1 MAQRP
6 SNRSSAGTA
15 VPSTHPTTSFPF
27 TFAAAPQMA
36 APNANSPSSS
46 SFPPSALGS
55 PSHPDS
61 TQGSPYSTADLFRD
75 FPNDDVCLEY
85 IKEQIWPSGL
95 APCLKCGVPR
105 KHYRVSGRKAY
116 ACNHCGHHIYP
127 LAGTI
132 FSKSTTPLRT
142 WFYILYLMLS
152 TRGLLSARQIQRET
166 GVTYKTAWRSR
177 AQISALLPPNASPP
191 AELTPTMVNWAMPN
205 DGLTNNRVLNVVVRS
220 GQPLEGP
227 REETRKKM
235 RPIRR
240 EEFTALAQKAIQTPG
255 RKSSAATASAG
266 GFSRDQQ

>member
-1 MAQRP
+1 MTHRP
-6 SNRSSAGTA
+6 SNRSSAGHED
-15 VPSTHPTTSFPF
+15 PSTHPTTSFPF
-27 TFAAAPQMA
+27 TLTAAAQP
-36 APNANSPSSS
+36 APLSATNASSS
-46 SFPPSALGS
+46 SFPSALGL
-55 PSHPDS
+55 PSQPDS
-61 TQGSPYSTADLFRD
+61 ALGLLYSTVDLFRD
-75 FPNDDVCLEY
+75 FPTDDVCLEY
-85 IKEQIWPSGL
+85 IKEHIWPGGL

-127 LAGTI
+127 LACTI

-177 AQISALLPPNASPP
+177 AQISALLPLNASPAADSAP
-191 AELTPTMVNWAMPN
+191 AMDSVGMPN
-205 DGLTNNRVLNVVVRS
+205 GALTNNRALNVVMKS

-235 RPIRR
+235 RAIRR
-240 EEFTALAQKAIQTPG
+240 EDFTALAQKAIQTPS

-266 GFSRDQQ
+266 ASSTDQH